1 MQSFLWLGD
10 FSQQEADAFLDAQEM
25 QGGSRVTPE
34 ERLEVYSRVGTRAA
48 MLADLVDLVSLP
60 AATERKGTPADW
72 LCDRMAVGVETQVT
86 NFLKPV
92 LDPASH
98 PERVRLLQDLLDG
111 KSTHRSHACIGRC
124 GVAVKHALALMVP
137 CSLTQGLSL
146 PPLPPPHTHTHCPL
160 G

>member
-1 MQSFLWLGD
+1 LLTSHPRFSPLCVAFLHPVQSFLWLGD
-10 FSQQEADAFLDAQEM
+10 FSQEEADAFLDALEM

-72 LCDRMAVGVETQVT
+72 LCDRMAVDVETQVI

-98 PERVRLLQDLLDG
+98 SARVLLLQDLMDG
-111 KSTHRSHACIGRC
+111 KSTHRAHACIGRC
-124 GVAVKHALALMVP
+124 GVAVKRA
-137 CSLTQGLSL
+137 
-146 PPLPPPHTHTHCPL
+146 
-160 G
+160 